1 MLDNDAEAL
10 AIPDAGPP
18 APATG
23 VIHAN
28 EAGPKG
34 EANAGDAVSNDAVWG
49 NTYDEVVA
57 VVEPTEV
64 DDDDD
69 DISSSC
75 F

>member
-34 EANAGDAVSNDAVWG
+34 EANAGDAVSNDADLG
-49 NTYDEVVA
+49 ITYDEVGA
-57 VVEPTEV
+57 VIEPTDE
-64 DDDDD
+64 DEDD
-69 DISSSC
+69 DI
-75 F
+75 